1 MSGSGL
7 FQRARSFWTGGAVFL
22 CLFLSCP
29 LSAKGKTVWI
39 KPLQIPLADFRAH
52 IQALGAPHITYAEHQ
67 RLRLSAKAEEFHLI
81 DRIQKA
87 QEFYLSGDLPSAKK
101 SFQEITALAHKA
113 DWSEEDRRIVL
124 YGFLR
129 LAQIETRPEKK
140 KALLLSAGHFSR
152 KRMTAENPD
161 YKLFPPPLTEMFNS
175 LLESQTRLTV
185 KWREVFP
192 EHEVILINGEEAP
205 RDIALQMPESSY
217 RVTALSSSHAPY
229 SKTVR
234 LSRLLS
240 HTISVKPLTA
250 GYCENLKIKPEWSG
264 PSVRLLFPKKCPDS
278 LQLSRSQPLSR
289 DELKPTDKGYISISI
304 SEGEKG
310 EKAERDSLKK
320 NPKVSK
326 WIWVAGGAIAL
337 GFLIYVTG
345 TGSQSG
351 PKPPVY
357 YD

>member
-7 FQRARSFWTGGAVFL
+7 FQRAHFFWTGGAVFI
-22 CLFLSCP
+22 CLFLSHS
-29 LSAKGKTVWI
+29 LLAKGKTVWI
-39 KPLQIPLADFRAH
+39 KPLQIPLADFRAY

-67 RLRLSAKAEEFHLI
+67 RLRRRAQAEEFHLI

-87 QEFYLSGDLPSAKK
+87 QEFYLSGDLSSAKK
-101 SFQEITALAHKA
+101 SFQEITTLAHKA

-140 KALLLSAGHFSR
+140 KALLLSATDFSR
-152 KRMTAENPD
+152 KRITAENPD

-185 KWREVFP
+185 KWSEVFP
-192 EHEVILINGEEAP
+192 EHEIILINGEEAP
-205 RDIALQMPESSY
+205 RDTALQMPESSY

-240 HTISVKPLTA
+240 HTISVKPLTV
-250 GYCENLKIKPEWSG
+250 GYCENLKIKPEWSES
-264 PSVRLLFPKKCPDS
+264 SVRLLFPKKCPNS
-278 LQLSRSQPLSR
+278 LQLSRPQPLSR
-289 DELKPTDKGYISISI
+289 DELKPTDKGYIPIS
-304 SEGEKG
+304 GG
-310 EKAERDSLKK
+310 EKAEGDSSKK

-326 WIWVAGGAIAL
+326 WIWVAGGAIVL

-345 TGSQSG
+345 GSSQSS